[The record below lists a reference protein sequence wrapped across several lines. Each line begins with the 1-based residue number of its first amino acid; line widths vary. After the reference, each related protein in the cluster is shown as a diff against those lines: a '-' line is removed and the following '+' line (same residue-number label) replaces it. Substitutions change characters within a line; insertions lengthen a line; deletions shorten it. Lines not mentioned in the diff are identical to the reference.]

1 MSSAASWVSDN
12 HSAMAAPVPMFVA
25 LPMRSK
31 VASKSGVTGTDT
43 LCFLGEESVLFM
55 CCIVQHGAAHVHK
68 VAAWVFS
75 SNRKTEYRF
84 SEREGWHL
92 GTPTPRPQ
100 KTWWHSLR
108 PQGPR
113 RRLGVVVADG
123 TGLHRDHPPG
133 TRCTFSRA
141 PGGVVRPPRP
151 PTVPAPPVPVGGLG
165 GPPPPRG
172 CRSSCSV

>member
-1 MSSAASWVSDN
+1 MFHHETGRSGGGWHHATASAPPDLWGCFTMKRVNLAITRMHALRVSSLVGDAGK
-12 HSAMAAPVPMFVA
+12 P
-25 LPMRSK
+25 
-31 VASKSGVTGTDT
+31 
-43 LCFLGEESVLFM
+43 
-55 CCIVQHGAAHVHK
+55 
-68 VAAWVFS
+68 
-75 SNRKTEYRF
+75 EYRF

-100 KTWWHSLR
+100 ETGWHSLR

-151 PTVPAPPVPVGGLG
+151 PTVPAPPVPVGGSG
-165 GPPPPRG
+165 GHPPPMG
-172 CRSSCSV
+172 YRSSCSV